1 MPVVPFDPAR
11 ARPRGQ
17 ARPPKLPAPPTSAM
31 PPRAPGTPAGAALP
45 PGAVRPA
52 PPALGAAV
60 DARRVRPARPRRRR
74 PAASALPPR
83 SQPLWSSEPAGGVM
97 MPAHVPPA
105 PPRLAI
111 NLSPAAAT
119 RALSMLGLGV
129 ALSATVATTLTVI
142 AASPGG
148 LPTETPAA
156 IAQLTNWL
164 VSVPWLFVAVVLAAS
179 SRVERVVRPDA
190 GPAWA
195 TLAFAAA
202 ACAAM
207 QVVGRDLVSTWTLV
221 TRAGLIV
228 VATVS
233 LSLAFRQFLAGPSR
247 TVRAQIVGGVFAG
260 LLGGLG
266 PFAMLGRLPGVAGAA
281 TFAPHRRAAER
292 RRRAPRPRPR
302 HRHDP
307 RDAGLR
313 PRLPARLQ
321 HRARNRGRSP
331 RTRAR
336 QRSSSEAATG
346 PREAP
351 RARPAPRTAAELPR
365 HDGRPASVSFM

>member
-17 ARPPKLPAPPTSAM
+17 ARPPKMPAPQTTAM

-45 PGAVRPA
+45 PGAVRPVSA
-52 PPALGAAV
+52 RCVGGRYGKGAGAGHDHDQRAAAAIAAAVVIRAGGRRGDAGARAAGAAAPG
-60 DARRVRPARPRRRR
+60 DQPLARRRHPIALHAGPGCRAVRLRGHHAD
-74 PAASALPPR
+74 
-83 SQPLWSSEPAGGVM
+83 GD
-97 MPAHVPPA
+97 
-105 PPRLAI
+105 
-111 NLSPAAAT
+111 
-119 RALSMLGLGV
+119 GLGP
-129 ALSATVATTLTVI
+129 AK
-142 AASPGG
+142 GG

-156 IAQLTNWL
+156 IVQLTNWL

-179 SRVERVVRPDA
+179 SRVERVVRPGA

-233 LSLAFRQFLAGPSR
+233 LSLAFRQFLAGPSKM
-247 TVRAQIVGGVFAG
+247 VRAQIVRGVFAG

-266 PFAMLGRLPGVAGAA
+266 PFAMLGRFAGVAGAA
-281 TFAPHRRAAER
+281 TFAPIDALLSGADALVGLVLATVTIRATLVYVRDYMPDFNIALGSAAET
-292 RRRAPRPRPR
+292 PEPE
-302 HRHDP
+302 
-307 RDAGLR
+307 L
-313 PRLPARLQ
+313 
-321 HRARNRGRSP
+321 S
-331 RTRAR
+331 
-336 QRSSSEAATG
+336 
-346 PREAP
+346 
-351 RARPAPRTAAELPR
+351 TAVR
-365 HDGRPASVSFM
+365 

>member
-17 ARPPKLPAPPTSAM
+17 ARPPKPPVAQTAAM

-45 PGAVRPA
+45 PGAVRPQA
-52 PPALGAAV
+52 PGVAAGT
-60 DARRVRPARPRRRR
+60 AKAPSTAT
-74 PAASALPPR
+74 SALPPR
-83 SQPLWSSEPAGGVM
+83 TQPLWSSEPAGGVM

-129 ALSATVATTLTVI
+129 ALSATIATTLAVI

-156 IAQLTNWL
+156 ITQFTNWL
-164 VSVPWLFVAVVLAAS
+164 VSVPWLFVTVVLAAS
-179 SRVERVVRPDA
+179 SRVERVVRPGV

-233 LSLAFRQFLAGPSR
+233 LSLGFRQFLAGPSKR
-247 TVRAQIVGGVFAG
+247 VRAQIVGSVFAG

-266 PFAMLGRLPGVAGAA
+266 PFAMLGRFTGVAGTD
-281 TFAPHRRAAER
+281 TFAPIDALLSGVDALLGLVL
-292 RRRAPRPRPR
+292 ATITICATLVYV
-302 HRHDP
+302 
-307 RDAGLR
+307 RDF
-313 PRLPARLQ
+313 LPDFNIAL
-321 HRARNRGRSP
+321 
-331 RTRAR
+331 
-336 QRSSSEAATG
+336 E
-346 PREAP
+346 
-351 RARPAPRTAAELPR
+351 TAADPQPEIATAAR
-365 HDGRPASVSFM
+365 

>member
-17 ARPPKLPAPPTSAM
+17 ARPPKLPAPQTSAM

-45 PGAVRPA
+45 PGAVVRETPGGA
-52 PPALGAAV
+52 RTLPPTA
-60 DARRVRPARPRRRR
+60 ARPVT
-74 PAASALPPR
+74 PGVSAGMAKAPSTSAGMLPPR
-83 SQPLWSSEPAGGVM
+83 SQPQWSSEPAGGVM
-97 MPAHVPPA
+97 MPAHVPPSA
-105 PPRLAI
+105 PRLAI
-111 NLSPAAAT
+111 NLSPSAAT

-142 AASPGG
+142 AAAPGG

-179 SRVERVVRPDA
+179 SRVERLVRPEA

-266 PFAMLGRLPGVAGAA
+266 PFAMLGRFSGVAGAA
-281 TFAPHRRAAER
+281 TFAPIDALLSGADALLGLVLATVTIRATLVYV
-292 RRRAPRPRPR
+292 
-302 HRHDP
+302 
-307 RDAGLR
+307 RDF
-313 PRLPARLQ
+313 LPDFNIAL
-321 HRARNRGRSP
+321 
-331 RTRAR
+331 
-336 QRSSSEAATG
+336 E
-346 PREAP
+346 
-351 RARPAPRTAAELPR
+351 TAADTPEPELSTAVR
-365 HDGRPASVSFM
+365 

>member
-17 ARPPKLPAPPTSAM
+17 ARPPRLPAPHTSTM

-45 PGAVRPA
+45 PGAVVRETA
-52 PPALGAAV
+52 GARTLPPAS
-60 DARRVRPARPRRRR
+60 ARPVT
-74 PAASALPPR
+74 PGVSAGTAKAPSTASSALPPR
-83 SQPLWSSEPAGGVM
+83 SQPLWSSEPAGGVR
-97 MPAHVPPA
+97 MPAQVPPA
-105 PPRLAI
+105 APRLAI

-119 RALSMLGLGV
+119 RALAMLGLGV

-142 AASPGG
+142 ATAPDG

-179 SRVERVVRPDA
+179 SRVERVVWPDA

-228 VATVS
+228 VTTVS

-247 TVRAQIVGGVFAG
+247 SVRAQIVGGVFAG

-266 PFAMLGRLPGVAGAA
+266 PFAMLGRFTGVAGAA
-281 TFAPHRRAAER
+281 TLAPIDALLSGADALLGLALAMVTVRATLVYV
-292 RRRAPRPRPR
+292 
-302 HRHDP
+302 
-307 RDAGLR
+307 RDF
-313 PRLPARLQ
+313 LPDFNIAL
-321 HRARNRGRSP
+321 
-331 RTRAR
+331 
-336 QRSSSEAATG
+336 E
-346 PREAP
+346 
-351 RARPAPRTAAELPR
+351 TAADPTEPELSTVAR
-365 HDGRPASVSFM
+365 